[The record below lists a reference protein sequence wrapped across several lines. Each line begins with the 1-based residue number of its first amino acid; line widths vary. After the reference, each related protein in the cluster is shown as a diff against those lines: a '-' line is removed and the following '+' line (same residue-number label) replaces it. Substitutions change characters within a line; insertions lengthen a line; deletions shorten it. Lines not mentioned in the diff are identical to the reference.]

1 MGNVLL
7 VWEEVPEETKLYLIP
22 GEVAEK
28 YEGFLKDAHGNYI
41 NTVGWE
47 DHHGLFF
54 LNTAL
59 GEEVPEKGYEEYLGV
74 LRDYKVDSSAPLTDA
89 NITTVYVSGFIL

>member
-1 MGNVLL
+1 MSNVLL

-22 GEVAEK
+22 GDVAAK
-28 YEGFLKDAHGNYI
+28 YEHFLKDAHNNYI

-47 DHHGLFF
+47 DHPGLFF

-59 GEEVPEKGYEEYLGV
+59 GEEVPEAGYEDHLGV
-74 LRDYKVDSSAPLTDA
+74 LRDYKVDSSTPITDA
-89 NITTVYVSGFIL
+89 DITSVYVSGFIL